1 MDTRNDQR
9 ATLTAFN
16 PFWVRELWIQ
26 GRSQRL
32 PLALAALTIVVAILV
47 CAIGAVASLR
57 QEPARVGALLYQVF
71 FGTAFAW
78 VTWLGAGIAATS
90 IAAERARAGWDVL
103 LVSGVSTASIARG
116 SFLASLTWVL
126 LGLAMLSP
134 IASLSFLFGGVSAGE
149 IGGAF
154 VALAAAGCLAV
165 GFGTTV
171 GSAAA
176 TSNGA
181 LLVSLPLCALASVIC
196 YGLGFLSS
204 YFASVLWPA
213 VPEGMALWWPTALSR
228 AAIDAN
234 YWWLLV
240 VTPVVAFSLCAWFFY
255 EITLTLLAEPNTDR
269 STRLRYWFIL
279 CGLIL
284 CGASMALL
292 TAFSTDRVTG
302 YAVTLIV
309 MAAFSLFGLYT
320 LAGDD
325 LGPSPRVLA
334 NWSQTK
340 TNTWHRF
347 CGPGVVRAMLT
358 LCMLAA
364 LGIGTQWLMAL
375 RTELHAPSETSAFDL
390 TVLSVCDGYTLAF
403 ICFLAGFVAYTRA
416 RSRSGST
423 PRLLLTFVLL
433 AITIGPWI
441 LASVFGMV
449 DAFGLGSALL
459 IASPSPVFVVA
470 LALIA
475 PENGNLPGSLLLAGL
490 VASTCWLC
498 AGLALLYA
506 AQRRIDRGERAVERT
521 RTTSIAQ

>member
-1 MDTRNDQR
+1 
-9 ATLTAFN
+9 
-16 PFWVRELWIQ
+16 
-26 GRSQRL
+26 
-32 PLALAALTIVVAILV
+32 
-47 CAIGAVASLR
+47 
-57 QEPARVGALLYQVF
+57 
-71 FGTAFAW
+71 
-78 VTWLGAGIAATS
+78 
-90 IAAERARAGWDVL
+90 
-103 LVSGVSTASIARG
+103 
-116 SFLASLTWVL
+116 
-126 LGLAMLSP
+126 
-134 IASLSFLFGGVSAGE
+134 
-149 IGGAF
+149 
-154 VALAAAGCLAV
+154 
-165 GFGTTV
+165 
-171 GSAAA
+171 
-176 TSNGA
+176 
-181 LLVSLPLCALASVIC
+181 
-196 YGLGFLSS
+196 
-204 YFASVLWPA
+204 
-213 VPEGMALWWPTALSR
+213 
-228 AAIDAN
+228 
-234 YWWLLV
+234 
-240 VTPVVAFSLCAWFFY
+240 LCAWFFY

-521 RTTSIAQ
+521 RTTSIPQ